1 MFLIMLRIYTL
12 TVLLILFYCNI
23 APAQTSTIEK
33 NKLSISK
40 ATTQTEHLQAIFS
53 LCENGNSLHSDTLML
68 YANKAA
74 DIASSTNNKAG
85 MVTAMYYQCFAL
97 TNKGMVDSS
106 LYLANRCIA
115 MLSSGKNDAALMANI
130 YNQMGRC
137 HMRMNQYNNAIDLG
151 YKVIDKAEQAG
162 NVLLQ
167 MKGKT
172 LIGWAYLEMGKTKD
186 ALQWHLKALRTANDS
201 LLLENYS
208 ILFANLALNYSSL
221 GSMDSSFY
229 YIDRGIRYAEKNE
242 DLFALS
248 NSLAIQAQLFV
259 RSGNVKLAEAPLKK
273 VVDIRKLIGDPFYIV
288 SDMSQLALYYAH
300 TAQYEKGIAV
310 SHEGIEMANK
320 YGLDSKL
327 LFLYSSLAENYKAMG
342 NSAKYAAVLETIIN
356 LKDAVFEKN
365 SAQALA
371 EMQTKYQLQKKE
383 NTIILQKL
391 DLSRKDY
398 LFYGS
403 LLLVLFIAV
412 IAWILFRNYKRN
424 NQLEMQ
430 RMQEKEKILA
440 AQAIKDAE
448 EKERKRIAADLHD
461 NIGAFATAIS
471 ANIDDLVIKNAE
483 TDEPILKSMKDNAAE
498 IMLNLRDT
506 IWVLHKEAVPVTS
519 ISDRFKAYSQKIS
532 NSYPGIFVEIQEDIK
547 DDILLS
553 PEHALHILRIMQEA
567 FHNALRH
574 SKCSGI
580 TVSIISYHGLRI
592 KIMDNGSGI
601 STDKKT
607 NGTGLKNMQQRAA
620 AMGWKLLIKNLGN
633 SGSAIELHATTLK

>member
-1 MFLIMLRIYTL
+1 MLKIYTL
-12 TVLLILFYCNI
+12 SFLLFLFYCDT

-33 NKLSISK
+33 NRLSILR
-40 ATTQTEHLQAIFS
+40 ATTKTEQLQAIFS

-74 DIASSTNNKAG
+74 GIASSLNNKEG

-106 LYLANRCIA
+106 LLLANRCLT
-115 MLSSGKNDAALMANI
+115 MLSSGIKDAALMANI

-137 HMRMNQYNNAIDLG
+137 HMRKNQYNKAIDLG

-172 LIGWAYLEMGKTKD
+172 LMGWAYLEMGKTKD
-186 ALQWHLKALRTANDS
+186 ALQWHLKALHTTNDT
-201 LLLENYS
+201 LLLEKYS

-221 GSMDSSFY
+221 GNMDSSFY
-229 YIDRGIRYAEKNE
+229 YINRGIRYAEKSE

-259 RSGNVKLAEAPLKK
+259 RIGNVKLAEAPLKK
-273 VVDIRKLIGDPFYIV
+273 VVEIRKLIGDPFYIV

-300 TAQYEKGIAV
+300 NAQYEKGIAI
-310 SHEGIEMANK
+310 SNEGIEIAK
-320 YGLDSKL
+320 HYRLDTKL

-342 NSAKYAAVLETIIN
+342 NTAKYAAVLETIIN

-371 EMQTKYQLQKKE
+371 EMQTKYELQKKE

-391 DLSRKDY
+391 DLSKKDY

-412 IAWILFRNYKRN
+412 IAWILFKNYKKN
-424 NQLEMQ
+424 NQLAMQ
-430 RMQEKEKILA
+430 RMQEKEKILS

-471 ANIDDLVIKNAE
+471 ANIDDLVLKNTVA
-483 TDEPILKSMKDNAAE
+483 DEPILKSIKENAAE

-532 NSYPGIFVEIQEDIK
+532 GAYPGIFVEIREDIK

-553 PEHALHILRIMQEA
+553 PEHALHVLRIMQEA

-592 KIMDNGSGI
+592 KVMDNGSGI
-601 STDKKT
+601 SSEEKSG
-607 NGTGLKNMQQRAA
+607 GTGLKNMQQRAA

-633 SGSAIELHATTLK
+633 AGAAIELHAATLK